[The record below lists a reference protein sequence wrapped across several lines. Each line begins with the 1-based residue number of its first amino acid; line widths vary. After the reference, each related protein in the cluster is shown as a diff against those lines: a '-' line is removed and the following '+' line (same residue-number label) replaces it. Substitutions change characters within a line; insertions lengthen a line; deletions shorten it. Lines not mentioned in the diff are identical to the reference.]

1 MRNTLTLI
9 SILCLL
15 ISCKTDKESILE
27 TLESFNSSEENYQI
41 ESASNIQGLL
51 IQIQDSAMNN
61 PDKYANAYNQSVEF
75 HEKTQAFTTK
85 INEVKD
91 VLYKFIGGNED
102 FSNREKPADVVLFND
117 EKLSENGIKIKQ
129 AINTYQSSTADQLY
143 FYPKAEKIAKEF
155 LDISD
160 AINKD
165 GRTINYFTYHYKGM
179 PAITS
184 LTQLNKLQQQALTLE
199 GVFLNALLDNPL
211 E

>member
-41 ESASNIQGLL
+41 ESASHIQGLL
-51 IQIQDSAMNN
+51 LQIQDSAMNN

-117 EKLSENGIKIKQ
+117 EKLSENGIKIKYPNETPIIKDVNEKKTTGK
-129 AINTYQSSTADQLY
+129 AY
-143 FYPKAEKIAKEF
+143 FF
-155 LDISD
+155 
-160 AINKD
+160 
-165 GRTINYFTYHYKGM
+165 
-179 PAITS
+179 S
-184 LTQLNKLQQQALTLE
+184 LTLSPGATNCQN
-199 GVFLNALLDNPL
+199 
-211 E
+211 